1 LVSPFYNWLTPSFQ
15 TSFKTRQGDGS
26 ASPKGYAPQNAQI
39 NQAASWD
46 HVKLEN
52 VMSHVTYLALIHPP
66 EAGSAWGVTFPDLP
80 GCVSAGDSFEAAV
93 AAAGEALAGHV
104 AAMLADGED
113 VPSPRPFDV
122 LAKDD
127 EVIEAREEDH
137 AIPVPVPLIPVV
149 APKERINIMM
159 DRGMLRLV
167 DQAARAEGISRS
179 LFLERAAR
187 MVVTPTPELPPHLP
201 PRG

>member
-1 LVSPFYNWLTPSFQ
+1 
-15 TSFKTRQGDGS
+15 
-26 ASPKGYAPQNAQI
+26 
-39 NQAASWD
+39 
-46 HVKLEN
+46 
-52 VMSHVTYLALIHPP
+52 MSHVTYLALIHPP
-66 EAGSAWGVTFPDLP
+66 EAGSGWGVTFPDLS
-80 GCVSAGDSFEAAV
+80 GCVSVGDSFEAAV
-93 AAAGEALAGHV
+93 AGAGEALAGHV

-127 EVIEAREEDH
+127 EVIEAREEGH

-179 LFLERAAR
+179 SFLERAAR
-187 MVVTPTPELPPHLP
+187 MVVTLTPDPPPHLP